1 MTFFTLTST
10 FIEMLP
16 LILITFCSSNLHLH
30 LHDVCFVNIFDSC
43 ITVIM
48 LHKLTFKSSVL
59 FGAHTSLDKSL
70 KVLKLATDLS
80 NLTTNG

>member
-1 MTFFTLTST
+1 MMYALLTFSIHVLLFL
-10 FIEMLP
+10 
-16 LILITFCSSNLHLH
+16 
-30 LHDVCFVNIFDSC
+30 
-43 ITVIM
+43 
-48 LHKLTFKSSVL
+48 FKSSVL